1 MIIFLEKL
9 SSYIWGG
16 GLIFLLL
23 VTGAIYT
30 VKLGFIQFKTLPYLI
45 KNSKREINPIKKVS
59 LSGKP
64 FVCRWEQPWEQET

>member
-30 VKLGFIQFKTLPYLI
+30 VKLGFIQFKTLPY
-45 KNSKREINPIKKVS
+45 KE
-59 LSGKP
+59 
-64 FVCRWEQPWEQET
+64 F